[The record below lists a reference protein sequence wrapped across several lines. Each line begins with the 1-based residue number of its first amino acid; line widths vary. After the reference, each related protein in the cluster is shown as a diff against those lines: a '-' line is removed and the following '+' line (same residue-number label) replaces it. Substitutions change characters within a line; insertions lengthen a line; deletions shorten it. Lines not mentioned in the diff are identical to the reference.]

1 MSRLFHKKIRNVSNN
16 SLKEKTAKG
25 LLWGGLGNGIMQI
38 LNLVFGIFL
47 ARLLTPSDY
56 GMVGML
62 AIFSAIAGTIQESG
76 FTNALANKQNI
87 THNDYNAVFWFS
99 TLTGGLLYIILF
111 LSAPLIADYY
121 NQPDL
126 IRLSRIYFLGF
137 VISSTATS
145 HNAYL
150 FRNLMTRE
158 KATAQIYA
166 ITISCLIGIILAYN
180 GMSYWG
186 LAIQNLIYIAIV
198 NLSLWFYS
206 PWRPTFNIDFGPIK
220 EFFGFSVKIL
230 LTNIFNQVNNNIFS
244 TIIGRKFTPYS
255 VGLYT
260 QANKWNSMGS
270 SLISSTIGGV
280 AQPIFAQA
288 TDDKAKQLSIFRKML
303 RFTSYISF
311 PTMLGLALIA
321 PEFILLTIKDKWI
334 DCIPILQQLCIWGA
348 FFPITTLCSYLLIS
362 RGKSNLNLYSN
373 ITLGCLQ
380 IVALLIS
387 WRFGISIM
395 ISTYVIINILWMI
408 VWYLMVRKEIGLRF
422 MDAIK
427 DICPFI
433 IITIVAA
440 ITAKVICGFMDSPYM
455 ILASKIIITAVLY
468 LGISR
473 IANSKI
479 QDEIFSYL
487 LKRKIK

>member
-1 MSRLFHKKIRNVSNN
+1 MSNN

-25 LLWGGLGNGIMQI
+25 LLWGGLGNGVMQI

-47 ARLLTPSDY
+47 ARLLTPADY

-126 IRLSRIYFLGF
+126 VKLSRIYFLGF

-150 FRNLMTRE
+150 FRNLMTKE
-158 KATAQIYA
+158 KASAQIYA
-166 ITISCLIGIILAYN
+166 TIISCIIGIILAYN

-198 NLSLWFYS
+198 NLSLWYFS
-206 PWRPTFNIDFGPIK
+206 PWRPSFNIDFTPIK
-220 EFFGFSVKIL
+220 EFFGFSIKIL
-230 LTNIFNQVNNNIFS
+230 LTNIFNQINNNIFS

-260 QANKWNSMGS
+260 QAYKWNSMGS

-288 TDDKAKQLSIFRKML
+288 TGDRTKQLGIFRKML

-321 PEFILLTIKDKWI
+321 PEFILLTIKEKWI

-348 FFPITTLCSYLLIS
+348 FLPITTLCSHLLIS

-373 ITLGCLQ
+373 ITLGCIQ
-380 IVALLIS
+380 IAALLVS
-387 WRFGISIM
+387 WRYGLSIM
-395 ISTYVIINILWMI
+395 ISTYVAINIIWMS
-408 VWYLMVRKEIGLRF
+408 VWYQMVRAEIGLRF
-422 MDAIK
+422 IDALK
-427 DICPFI
+427 DICPFGV
-433 IITIVAA
+433 ITIVSAV
-440 ITAKVICGFMDSPYM
+440 IAKEVSSMADSPYM
-455 ILASKIIITAVLY
+455 VLALKIIVTAALY
-468 LGISR
+468 LIISR

-479 QDEIFSYL
+479 QNEIFSYL

>member
-1 MSRLFHKKIRNVSNN
+1 
-16 SLKEKTAKG
+16 
-25 LLWGGLGNGIMQI
+25 
-38 LNLVFGIFL
+38 
-47 ARLLTPSDY
+47 
-56 GMVGML
+56 
-62 AIFSAIAGTIQESG
+62 
-76 FTNALANKQNI
+76 
-87 THNDYNAVFWFS
+87 
-99 TLTGGLLYIILF
+99 
-111 LSAPLIADYY
+111 
-121 NQPDL
+121 
-126 IRLSRIYFLGF
+126 
-137 VISSTATS
+137 
-145 HNAYL
+145 
-150 FRNLMTRE
+150 
-158 KATAQIYA
+158 
-166 ITISCLIGIILAYN
+166 
-180 GMSYWG
+180 
-186 LAIQNLIYIAIV
+186 
-198 NLSLWFYS
+198 
-206 PWRPTFNIDFGPIK
+206 
-220 EFFGFSVKIL
+220 
-230 LTNIFNQVNNNIFS
+230 
-244 TIIGRKFTPYS
+244 
-255 VGLYT
+255 
-260 QANKWNSMGS
+260 
-270 SLISSTIGGV
+270 
-280 AQPIFAQA
+280 
-288 TDDKAKQLSIFRKML
+288 
-303 RFTSYISF
+303 
-311 PTMLGLALIA
+311 MLGLALIA

-427 DICPFI
+427 DICPFT